1 MTKIEFGKEE
11 FEILLKLQNEAAN
24 FDLFRE
30 GAELRIKSLE
40 DKIVK
45 QQKIIDNMV
54 FAASKVSLIAGGIFG
69 GLVYVGYW
77 LQDAVHFNAVK
88 AFFKTLRG
96 E

>member
-1 MTKIEFGKEE
+1 MKVEFGKEE
-11 FEILLKLQNEAAN
+11 FELLIQLKNESLN
-24 FDLFRE
+24 FDSFRE

-40 DKIVK
+40 DKIIV

-54 FAASKVSLIAGGIFG
+54 FAASKVSLLAGGIFG
-69 GLVYVGYW
+69 GLIYIGYW
-77 LQDAVHFNAVK
+77 LQDAVHFKAVT